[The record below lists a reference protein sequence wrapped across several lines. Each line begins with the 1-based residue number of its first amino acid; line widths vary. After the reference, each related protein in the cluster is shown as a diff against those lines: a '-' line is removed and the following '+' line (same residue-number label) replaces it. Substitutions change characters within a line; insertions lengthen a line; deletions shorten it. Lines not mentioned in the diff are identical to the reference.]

1 MRADIIARAKPCDV
15 EPPVRLVNQRWGNG
29 VELNPTISTQIR
41 YNTALQTNGSK
52 KKLKSLSIDYPFCGI
67 KQSSVAY

>member
-1 MRADIIARAKPCDV
+1 MLIFLGYTVIMRADIIARAKPCDV

-41 YNTALQTNGSK
+41 YNIAL
-52 KKLKSLSIDYPFCGI
+52 
-67 KQSSVAY
+67 